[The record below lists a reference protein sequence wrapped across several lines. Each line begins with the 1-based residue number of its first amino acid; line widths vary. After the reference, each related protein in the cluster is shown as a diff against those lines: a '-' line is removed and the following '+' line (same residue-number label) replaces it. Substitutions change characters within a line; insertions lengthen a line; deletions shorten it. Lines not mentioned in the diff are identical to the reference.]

1 MELSVPSP
9 SNSPSRHS
17 ENSQALSP
25 RDSILASPSLVSSPA
40 GLGHCGRLLA
50 SGDASSVGPV
60 DGVTPLPYLLLVWQ
74 ISGASEALISP
85 TPLSGGMKQSGA
97 LSHCQRTLPPFC
109 RYESGGGL
117 PFSAPLYWT
126 SIQNGHSPL
135 FCSFCHSP
143 VYRWT

>member
-25 RDSILASPSLVSSPA
+25 RDSILASPSLVSGPA

-74 ISGASEALISP
+74 ISGASEASISP
-85 TPLSGGMKQSGA
+85 TPLSGGWRHSTEDWYEA
-97 LSHCQRTLPPFC
+97 VWRSFSLPTDF
-109 RYESGGGL
+109 
-117 PFSAPLYWT
+117 A
-126 SIQNGHSPL
+126 
-135 FCSFCHSP
+135 SFL
-143 VYRWT
+143 